1 MHVCVCAVCPCV
13 YIYTH
18 AYIYIY
24 IHTHARARTRT
35 QTYILTT
42 EQKKGREGEKKKKK
56 SQVHLKLLAESCSH
70 WLGGSWRSGDTHGA
84 CSPRCR
90 RCCCRRSRRRCW
102 SCPCRF
108 PCCSGTN
115 VTSNVPIIYLLLPAP
130 FLLQDVTTALTLR
143 TCRSLRRLE
152 KEKRGYQG
160 RRFLCLGGNFPL

>member
-1 MHVCVCAVCPCV
+1 M

-18 AYIYIY
+18 TRA
-24 IHTHARARTRT
+24 HTHT
-35 QTYILTT
+35 QTYIL
-42 EQKKGREGEKKKKK
+42 KKKKKKKKK
-56 SQVHLKLLAESCSH
+56 SQVHLKLLPESCSH

-90 RCCCRRSRRRCW
+90 RCCRCCRRRSRRRW
-102 SCPCRF
+102 SCLCRF

-115 VTSNVPIIYLLLPAP
+115 VTSTGLIIYLLLSAP

-143 TCRSLRRLE
+143 TCRSLRWLE